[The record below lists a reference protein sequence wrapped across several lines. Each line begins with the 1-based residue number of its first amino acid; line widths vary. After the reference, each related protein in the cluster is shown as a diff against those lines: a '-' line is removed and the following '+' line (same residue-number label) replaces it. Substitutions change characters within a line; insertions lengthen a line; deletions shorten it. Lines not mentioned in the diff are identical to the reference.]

1 MVAQVK
7 SKYEARDGK
16 IHLIKLTPAYAAVA
30 GTVPTADV
38 DSRIKVKVSKG
49 NREHGLRPR
58 GVTLARTVG
67 TAPDT
72 FVKYTFLPLRSIADE
87 TKAEYQLG
95 KKITID
101 SVEWEV
107 VAFVPEDY

>member
-1 MVAQVK
+1 MVALTK
-7 SKYEARDGK
+7 TKYEARDGK
-16 IHLIKLTPAYAAVA
+16 IHLLKLTPNFAAVA
-30 GTVPTADV
+30 GTEPTADV

-72 FVKYTFLPLRSIADE
+72 FVKYAFLPLRSIADE
-87 TKAEYQLG
+87 TKPEYQLA
-95 KKITID
+95 KKVTINE
-101 SVEWEV
+101 VEWEI